1 MKPLEKREPT
11 ITYSGMIPGE
21 EPPYRPLL
29 TERIDIEQGRQELGQ
44 VSAGLVNVEDA
55 LEELGGYHREPKLKV
70 ALSYQDQCIVDW
82 DEEDLKNPSA
92 YSWEG
97 DNYSRGGCS
106 PHLIAWSGKTGE
118 CVSSASQIPSGG
130 HNVYRTHVL
139 YVDGPIRDLI
149 TQEGTRAR

>member
-55 LEELGGYHREPKLKV
+55 LEEWGEYHRESTLRESVELPK
-70 ALSYQDQCIVDW
+70 
-82 DEEDLKNPSA
+82 
-92 YSWEG
+92 
-97 DNYSRGGCS
+97 R
-106 PHLIAWSGKTGE
+106 
-118 CVSSASQIPSGG
+118 
-130 HNVYRTHVL
+130 VYC
-139 YVDGPIRDLI
+139 
-149 TQEGTRAR
+149 